1 MENWNRKD
9 LSFLKIARNFA
20 EEFVTCLSPRKIGSV
35 IVKNGRVIS
44 QGVNG
49 PPNNVLH
56 LDERYVKVDDKTSI
70 FGKGW
75 FYSDHLKRWCK
86 VIKTE
91 YNEKGICCKK
101 TVIYIGGTIEE
112 FESFNINYIP
122 DYSVINHLNNETAS
136 TKDINYQRV
145 VVFGKN
151 DREGEVISVIKEPT
165 CPRYICGNNKSGDNL
180 SWCACQH
187 SEANAINN
195 CARNG
200 ISCDGATLYC
210 YCPLPCASC
219 AGMIINAGISKVVC
233 LSSESDYSFQSRA
246 FFKESGIKILEIPEK
261 IL

>member
-1 MENWNRKD
+1 MEEWTKKD
-9 LSFLKIARNFA
+9 LSFLKIARQFA
-20 EEFVTCLSPRKIGSV
+20 YEFVTCLSPRKIGSV

-56 LDERYVKVDDKTSI
+56 LDERYVKVDEKTSI

-75 FYSDHLKRWCK
+75 FYSDHLKKWCK
-86 VIKTE
+86 VIK
-91 YNEKGICCKK
+91 EKNNPKK
-101 TVIYIGGTIEE
+101 NNIYSKKVIYTNGTMEE
-112 FESFNINYIP
+112 FETPSDYIASYNMINI
-122 DYSVINHLNNETAS
+122 LNNEIAS
-136 TKDINYQRV
+136 IKDIDYQRV

-219 AGMIINAGISKVVC
+219 AGMIINAGINKVVC
-233 LSSESDYSFQSRA
+233 LSNDSDYSFQSRA

>member
-1 MENWNRKD
+1 MEEWTKKD
-9 LSFLKIARNFA
+9 LSFLKIARQFA
-20 EEFVTCLSPRKIGSV
+20 YEFVTCLSPRKIGSV

-91 YNEKGICCKK
+91 YNKSIPCEKTI
-101 TVIYIGGTIEE
+101 IYIDGTIEI
-112 FESFNINYIP
+112 FESFNIDYIP
-122 DYSVINHLNNETAS
+122 DYSVINHLNNEISS

-151 DREGEVISVIKEPT
+151 DREGEVVSVIKEPT

-246 FFKESGIKILEIPEK
+246 FFKEAGIKILEIPEK